1 MDQHTLK
8 QAKGAR
14 RPRKRIGR
22 GVGSGQGTYAGRG
35 VKGQKKR
42 GKVPAWF
49 EGGQMPL
56 TRRISHRPGFRN
68 FNRVEYQAVNLKD
81 LAARF
86 EAGATVDGET
96 LAAAGLIDDASQPFK
111 VLANGELDHAL
122 TVNAPR
128 LSATAKAAITAAGGS
143 FDELAPAVR
152 KVRNRIHRRRAA
164 EQAALEASKQSAAAS
179 KAAGGDGDKD
189 SDDSG
194 DAGESG

>member
-1 MDQHTLK
+1 VDQHTLK

-42 GKVPAWF
+42 GKVPIWF

-68 FNRVEYQAVNLKD
+68 FRRVEYQSVNLSD
-81 LAARF
+81 LAERF

-96 LAAAGLIDDASQPFK
+96 LAAAGLIDGADQPFK
-111 VLANGELDHAL
+111 VLADGELTHNL
-122 TVNAPR
+122 TVTAPR
-128 LSATAKAAITAAGGS
+128 LSASAKEAITAGGGT
-143 FDELAPAVR
+143 FEELSPAVK

-164 EQAALEASKQSAAAS
+164 AEAAQASARSGAAADDDDN
-179 KAAGGDGDKD
+179 A
-189 SDDSG
+189 DSG
-194 DAGESG
+194 DAEEDE

>member
-8 QAKGAR
+8 QSKGAR

-68 FNRVEYQAVNLKD
+68 INRVEYQAVNLKD
-81 LAARF
+81 LAERF
-86 EAGATVDGET
+86 EAGATVDGEA
-96 LAAAGLIDDASQPFK
+96 LAARGLIDDADQPFK
-111 VLANGELDHAL
+111 VLANGELSHSL
-122 TVNAPR
+122 SVNAPR
-128 LSATAKAAITAAGGS
+128 LSASAKEAITAAGGS
-143 FDELAPAVR
+143 FDELSPVVK

-164 EQAALEASKQSAAAS
+164 AEAEAAAARSAGAAS
-179 KAAGGDGDKD
+179 KGDNDN
-189 SDDSG
+189 SG
-194 DAGESG
+194 DAEEDE